1 MDRPPR
7 RPASP
12 LGALGLAASVAVLA
26 GYFAVWGA
34 LAADGDPPIRALHW
48 IAPSADPVHAV
59 ATQPTE
65 CLRLP
70 ADPAEAL
77 SVEVGRAAFRTP
89 VLLGGQAARASL
101 TCETCHRD
109 GRTNPDFQFPGV
121 SGAPGTAD
129 VTQSIFS
136 SHRGDGIDNPRPI
149 PDLSGP
155 KARLKVDQAPAS
167 PALATFIH
175 GLVTEEFDGPEP
187 SPATLRGLAAY
198 VRALTPAACPTT
210 ARQPVDARLLMSD
223 ARRALAAA
231 RAEIAQGDRPTA
243 VLMLAAARAR
253 LGLIDERLEG
263 ERFAA
268 LRAELRAAS
277 ARLAGAQDT
286 LRQGQDPADG
296 DLAAWLAD
304 SRPLETRLVAAEP
317 ASLFNPARLQA
328 AAKRR
333 LPG

>member
-1 MDRPPR
+1 MRDRLV
-7 RPASP
+7 A
-12 LGALGLAASVAVLA
+12 AAGLLA
-26 GYFAVWGA
+26 GGFVVWSA

-48 IAPSADPVHAV
+48 IAASADPVHAV

-70 ADPAEAL
+70 ADPAEQL
-77 SVEVGRAAFRTP
+77 RVEVGRAAFRTP

-101 TCETCHRD
+101 ACETCHRD

-136 SHRGDGIDNPRPI
+136 SHRGDGIDNPQPI

-155 KARLKVDQAPAS
+155 KAALKIDQAPDS
-167 PALATFIH
+167 RTLQGFIH
-175 GLVTEEFDGPEP
+175 GLITEEFDGPEP
-187 SPATLRGLAAY
+187 SPATLDGLAAY
-198 VRALTPAACPTT
+198 VRALQPAACPT
-210 ARQPVDARLLMSD
+210 AERQAVDARLLMSD
-223 ARRALAAA
+223 ARRALTAA

-263 ERFAA
+263 DSFAP
-268 LRAELRAAS
+268 LRNRLRGAS
-277 ARLAGAQDT
+277 ARLAAAQDA
-286 LRQGQDPADG
+286 LRAGQDPPDRAFVQ
-296 DLAAWLAD
+296 WLED
-304 SRPLETRLVAAEP
+304 SRPLEDELVAAEP
-317 ASLFNPARLQA
+317 TSLFNPERLQA